1 MLEVGKRFT
10 RNDASEN
17 FRSLITHSE
26 SFKFSG
32 DDIYRI
38 RREIDRL
45 IGALSKIFQAIK
57 AEKGDKVQ
65 TTDEQTNVQK
75 DEKQS
80 VQKDAQKDEQANVQK
95 DEQTNWQKDGS
106 RLE

>member
-75 DEKQS
+75 DEKES
-80 VQKDAQKDEQANVQK
+80 VQKDEQANVQK
-95 DEQTNWQKDGS
+95 GEQTNWQKDGS